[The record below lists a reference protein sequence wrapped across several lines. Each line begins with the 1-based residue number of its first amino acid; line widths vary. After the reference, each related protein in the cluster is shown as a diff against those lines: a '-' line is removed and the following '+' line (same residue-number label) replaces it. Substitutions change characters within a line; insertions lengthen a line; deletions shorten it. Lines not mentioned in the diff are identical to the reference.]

1 MEHSNDYFP
10 IKSNYMARRNIIGE
24 RVRLAR
30 EKIKP
35 PITQADLAARLQ
47 IEGLRLERVTI
58 SKIETGYREV
68 TDVEAV
74 AIAKALSVTISWL
87 LGESEETKNR

>member
-1 MEHSNDYFP
+1 
-10 IKSNYMARRNIIGE
+10 MARRNVIGE

-30 EKIKP
+30 ERAKP
-35 PITQADLAARLQ
+35 RITQVDLAARLQ
-47 IEGLRLERVTI
+47 IEGLRLERVAI

-74 AIAKALSVTISWL
+74 AIAKALGVTVSWL
-87 LGESEETKNR
+87 LGDSEETKSR

>member
-1 MEHSNDYFP
+1 
-10 IKSNYMARRNIIGE
+10 MARRNVIGE

-30 EKIKP
+30 ERAKP

-47 IEGLRLERVTI
+47 IKGLRLERVTI

-68 TDVEAV
+68 TDVETL
-74 AIAKALSVTISWL
+74 AIAKALGVTVSWL
-87 LGESEETKNR
+87 LGESEEIKSK

>member
-1 MEHSNDYFP
+1 
-10 IKSNYMARRNIIGE
+10 MAGRNIVGE

-30 EKIKP
+30 KSVTP

-47 IEGLRLERVTI
+47 ILGSILDRVTI

-68 TDVEAV
+68 TDKEAK
-74 AIAKALSVTISWL
+74 AIAESLGVTISWL
-87 LGESEETKNR
+87 YGETGDRRKERG

>member
-1 MEHSNDYFP
+1 
-10 IKSNYMARRNIIGE
+10 MARRNVIGE

-30 EKIKP
+30 ERAKP
-35 PITQADLAARLQ
+35 LITQADLAARLQ

-68 TDVEAV
+68 TDVETV
-74 AIAKALSVTISWL
+74 AIAKALGVTVSWL
-87 LGESEETKNR
+87 LGESEEIKSK